1 MYNTINSKHT
11 LYIYKHFWDSRNEV
25 YQSGKVKEISLR

>member
-1 MYNTINSKHT
+1 MYNTIHNKHT

-25 YQSGKVKEISLR
+25 YQSSKVKEISLQ